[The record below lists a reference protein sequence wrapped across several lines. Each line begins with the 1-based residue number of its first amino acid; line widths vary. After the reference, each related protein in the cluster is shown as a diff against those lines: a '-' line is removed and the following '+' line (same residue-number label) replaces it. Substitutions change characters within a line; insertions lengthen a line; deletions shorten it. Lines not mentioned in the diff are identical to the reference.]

1 MKKYIFTES
10 QIKKVI
16 SNVVNEQ
23 IPTKGKC
30 MESLFKNVIVQ
41 GNDQETVNK
50 IKTNRFKVININGT
64 VNLNGKPYN
73 QSSLKNT
80 VIITPDTTINIC
92 IGSSLVISGAGFGE
106 AGVVYNQKGVM
117 FIPQVA

>member
-10 QIKKVI
+10 QLKKVI

-23 IPTKGKC
+23 TTTKGKC
-30 MESLFKNVIVQ
+30 VESSFKNVIVQ
-41 GNDQETVNK
+41 DNNPQTVNK
-50 IKTNRFKVININGT
+50 IKSNKFKVIDIQGT

-80 VIITPDTTINIC
+80 VIITPETTINVC
-92 IGSSLVISGAGFGE
+92 IGSSLVISGAGFRE
-106 AGVVYNQKGVM
+106 AGIVHNEKGVM
-117 FIPQVA
+117 FIPQVN